1 MNEIENKIEDFLTQK
16 MVQANL
22 KKIIIK
28 KYYKRTEEES
38 EQLINFLKNIE
49 FFKNKTFLLLN
60 DYFEI
65 GNRLQFFKCQK
76 TENVFNFGDF
86 GEFFYIILKGSVS
99 INVPNQKI

>member
-38 EQLINFLKNIE
+38 
-49 FFKNKTFLLLN
+49 
-60 DYFEI
+60 
-65 GNRLQFFKCQK
+65 
-76 TENVFNFGDF
+76 
-86 GEFFYIILKGSVS
+86 
-99 INVPNQKI
+99 